1 MALSQ
6 KFVLDIEA
14 PYAVAEAYLANPRNY
29 PEWAAV
35 DPNTYQQLPN
45 GDWSAEVRF
54 GGVRHIRFSPPNGD
68 GIFDHAVFAPGDP
81 LLWMPLRISP
91 LEDGTTR
98 LEFTFL
104 QREGMSETTF
114 SSAIEWINTDLMTLK
129 TLIESQQG

>member
-1 MALSQ
+1 
-6 KFVLDIEA
+6 
-14 PYAVAEAYLANPRNY
+14 
-29 PEWAAV
+29 
-35 DPNTYQQLPN
+35 
-45 GDWSAEVRF
+45 
-54 GGVRHIRFSPPNGD
+54 
-68 GIFDHAVFAPGDP
+68 FAPGDP